1 MEQMLCAA
9 EKLGLLYELKVQKW
23 RKGLPIN
30 DLEVAFLK
38 AKIFALERFN
48 EINIFSWLSTEFFF
62 PALVVAFETFSATM
76 LFLFHGVIVIIRF
89 FSKWKIYI

>member
-48 EINIFSWLSTEFFF
+48 EINIFS
-62 PALVVAFETFSATM
+62 
-76 LFLFHGVIVIIRF
+76 
-89 FSKWKIYI
+89 